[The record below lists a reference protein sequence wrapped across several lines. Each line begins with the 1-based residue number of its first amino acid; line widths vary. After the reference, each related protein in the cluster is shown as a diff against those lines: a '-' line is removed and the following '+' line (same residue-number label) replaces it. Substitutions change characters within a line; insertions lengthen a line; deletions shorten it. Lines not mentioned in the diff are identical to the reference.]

1 MTKQEFEKIIGKE
14 INDKDYYLID
24 RVYIFHPAISETN
37 GKKQIADIYN
47 AGGMEVI
54 RNMVETADIM
64 SELEKELSTARM
76 ALERVKTRIQ
86 NVRENGIEYEQC
98 RKALLDA
105 FEKANSEEEYKFARK
120 LLANKYGSEEVDR
133 LSEELKI

>member
-14 INDKDYYLID
+14 ISEKDHYLID
-24 RVYIFHPAISETN
+24 RVYTFHPAISETE
-37 GKKQIADIYN
+37 GKKQMADIYN

-64 SELEKELSTARM
+64 SELEKELSVAKM
-76 ALERVKTRIQ
+76 ALERVKARIQ
-86 NVRENGIEYEQC
+86 NVRENGIGYEQC
-98 RKALLDA
+98 RKELLAA
-105 FEKANSEEEYKFARK
+105 FDKASSEEEYNFARK

-133 LSEELKI
+133 LAEELKI